1 MNSTTSIQN
10 VESKKGS
17 EYRKEFLAKFN
28 QYLAT
33 QPAIVRGLHVVL
45 KILATICFALPFIF
59 FAIAIYYTILWA
71 TTGSFTSLGQATY
84 LPTAWVNFGLSCSLM
99 VFPWGLDSMLL
110 RAFQTDAFLPAAYGN
125 ARKPVKFM
133 TGWPVFFAGLGIM
146 CAGAPGAAT
155 IPVVIW
161 QFILS
166 LF

>member
-1 MNSTTSIQN
+1 MNSTASIQN
-10 VESKKGS
+10 VVTKKGS

-33 QPAIVRGLHVVL
+33 QPPIVRGLHMALKVL
-45 KILATICFALPFIF
+45 AKICFALPFIF

-71 TTGSFTSLGQATY
+71 TTGSFSSLGQATY

-99 VFPWGLDSMLL
+99 VFPWGLDSMLM
-110 RAFQTDAFLPAAYGN
+110 RAFQTDAFLPYAYGN
-125 ARKPVKFM
+125 ARKPNKFM

-146 CAGAPGAAT
+146 CAGAPGAAY
-155 IPVVIW
+155 IPGVIA
-161 QFILS
+161 QFIQK